1 MRLALDT
8 STVWSSIALLD
19 GVQVLAERDLVGV
32 NPGEAVVD
40 TIDTLVGEVGV
51 PRAEIAGIDVGVGPG
66 PYTSTR
72 VGVAIART
80 LGFALDI
87 EVVGVCSHD
96 AVAAEVAAQDG
107 IVGDEFIVAT
117 DARRSEIYWARY
129 SPAGVRV
136 WGPTVGKPATV
147 AEQTAAALWFGN
159 GLDRHPAVVQ
169 EHELKVN
176 EPTHPRARWISSV
189 AAHARDAGASVPTAQ
204 PGLADHESGVEVG
217 VDAGQMLF
225 APYPLY
231 LRRPDAVPAAHLR
244 ST

>member
-107 IVGDEFIVAT
+107 MVSAGLNFGPSP
-117 DARRSEIYWARY
+117 RRSVLSWARY
-129 SPAGVRV
+129 
-136 WGPTVGKPATV
+136 
-147 AEQTAAALWFGN
+147 
-159 GLDRHPAVVQ
+159 
-169 EHELKVN
+169 
-176 EPTHPRARWISSV
+176 
-189 AAHARDAGASVPTAQ
+189 
-204 PGLADHESGVEVG
+204 
-217 VDAGQMLF
+217 
-225 APYPLY
+225 
-231 LRRPDAVPAAHLR
+231 
-244 ST
+244 

>member
-8 STVWSSIALLD
+8 STVWSSIALMD
-19 GVQVLAERDLVGV
+19 GPDVVAERDLVGV

-40 TIDTLVGEVGV
+40 TIDTLVRDAGV
-51 PRAEIAGIDVGVGPG
+51 SRLNIAGIDVGVGPG

-80 LGFALDI
+80 LGFALDV

-96 AVAAEVAAQDG
+96 AIAAEISAAGGACDE
-107 IVGDEFIVAT
+107 EFIVAT

-129 SPAGVRV
+129 SPVGVRV
-136 WGPTVGKPATV
+136 WGPTVGKPTAV
-147 AEQTAAALWFGN
+147 AESVTTTEWFGN

-169 EHELKVN
+169 GFELDVKPPV
-176 EPTHPRARWISSV
+176 HPGARWISSV
-189 AAHARDAGASVPTAQ
+189 ATTARKAGASLPTTQ
-204 PGLADHESGVEVG
+204 PVLADHASGEG
-217 VDAGQMLF
+217 AAIDAGQTLF

-231 LRRPDAVPAAHLR
+231 LRRPDAVPSVQLG
-244 ST
+244 SK